1 MKGLFNLSAKK
12 QNLSRSVAMAVQDEV
27 PKSRITLVYKTE
39 VDGEPAAVD
48 LPFRLMIPADLSMGT
63 SKDRKVDLDQ
73 RAPRNIDGSNAND
86 LMRDMGIKLALTV
99 PNRINPDSS
108 ETLDVDLSI
117 ASMDSFSPQEIAKQ
131 VPQIRSL
138 LLFKKLLEE
147 IQSNIANKK
156 EFSQLLN
163 KLYADP
169 DALAKLRGEL
179 ESYAP
184 TLPKAQIAHSE
195 KGEI

>member
-1 MKGLFNLSAKK
+1 
-12 QNLSRSVAMAVQDEV
+12 MAVQDEV

-39 VDGEPAAVD
+39 VDGEPNSVD
-48 LPFRLMIPADLSMGT
+48 LPLRLMIPADFSMGT

-86 LMRDMGIKLALTV
+86 LMRDMGISLALNV
-99 PNRINPDSS
+99 PNRINGGNG
-108 ETLDVDLSI
+108 ETMDVNLSI
-117 ASMDSFSPQEIAKQ
+117 SSMESFSPHEIAQQ
-131 VPQIRSL
+131 VPQIRAL

-163 KLYADP
+163 KLYSDEE
-169 DALAKLRGEL
+169 ALAKVRGEL
-179 ESYAP
+179 EQYAP
-184 TLPKAQIAHSE
+184 TLPKAQIADSQQGD
-195 KGEI
+195 KR

>member
-1 MKGLFNLSAKK
+1 
-12 QNLSRSVAMAVQDEV
+12 MAVQDEV
-27 PKSRITLVYKTE
+27 PKSRITLIYKTE
-39 VDGEPAAVD
+39 VNGEPAAVD

-86 LMRDMGIKLALTV
+86 LMRDMGITLGVTV
-99 PNRINPDSS
+99 PNRINPDVA
-108 ETLDVDLSI
+108 ETLDVNLSI
-117 ASMDSFSPQEIAKQ
+117 SSLDSFSPQEIAKQ

-163 KLYADP
+163 KLYSDP

-179 ESYAP
+179 EAYAP

-195 KGEI
+195 KEDV

>member
-1 MKGLFNLSAKK
+1 
-12 QNLSRSVAMAVQDEV
+12 MAVQDEIK
-27 PKSRITLVYKTE
+27 PSRITLVYKTE

-86 LMRDMGIKLALTV
+86 VMRDMDISLDLTV
-99 PNRINPDSS
+99 SNRINRDES
-108 ETLDVDLSI
+108 ETLDIKLSI
-117 ASMDSFSPQEIAKQ
+117 ASLESFSPQEIAKQ

-138 LLFKKLLEE
+138 MLFKKLLEE
-147 IQSNIANKK
+147 LQSNIANKK

-163 KLYADP
+163 KLYSDP
-169 DALAKLRGEL
+169 DSLTKLRGEL
-179 ESYAP
+179 ENYAP
-184 TLPKAQIAHSE
+184 TLPKAQIGHSE
-195 KGEI
+195 KGDK

>member
-1 MKGLFNLSAKK
+1 
-12 QNLSRSVAMAVQDEV
+12 MAVQDEV

-48 LPFRLMIPADLSMGT
+48 LPFRLMIPGDLSMGT

-73 RAPRNIDGSNAND
+73 RAPRNVDGSNAND
-86 LMRDMGIKLALTV
+86 IMKDMGITLALTV
-99 PNRINPDSS
+99 PNRINPDAS
-108 ETLDVDLSI
+108 ETFDVNLSI

-163 KLYADP
+163 KLYSDP

-179 ESYAP
+179 EDYAP
-184 TLPKAQIAHSE
+184 TLPRTQIAQSE
-195 KGEI
+195 KEDT